1 MRELLRVVAEVIA
14 EVIAELII
22 YIILLVAIASMTAW
36 TVSLLT
42 GALHRS
48 GLTDV
53 PALSFWQ
60 SYWIVLLIYVL
71 SLTWHAGGMIN
82 K

>member
-14 EVIAELII
+14 ELIAELII
-22 YIILLVAIASMTAW
+22 YIILLVAIVSMTAW
-36 TVSLLT
+36 MVSLLT
-42 GALHRS
+42 GALHHS

-60 SYWIVLLIYVL
+60 SYWTVLLIYGL
-71 SLTWHAGGMIN
+71 SLTWHAGGIIN

>member
-14 EVIAELII
+14 ELII
-22 YIILLVAIASMTAW
+22 YMILLVVMFSTIAW
-36 TVSLLT
+36 TISLLA
-42 GALHRS
+42 GDLHNS
-48 GLTDV
+48 GLTEV

-60 SYWIVLLIYVL
+60 SYYIVLLIYTLSVL
-71 SLTWHAGGMIN
+71 WHSGGSN

>member
-1 MRELLRVVAEVIA
+1 MRELLRVVA

-22 YIILLVAIASMTAW
+22 YIILLVAIVSMTAW

-42 GALHRS
+42 GALHHS

-60 SYWIVLLIYVL
+60 SYWTVLLIYGL
-71 SLTWHAGGMIN
+71 SLTWHAGGIIN

>member
-14 EVIAELII
+14 ELII
-22 YIILLVAIASMTAW
+22 YTILLAATVSMTAW

-42 GALHRS
+42 GALNRS

-60 SYWIVLLIYVL
+60 SYWIVLLIYML
-71 SLTWHAGGMIN
+71 SLTWHAGGIN

>member
-1 MRELLRVVAEVIA
+1 MRELLRVVA

-22 YIILLVAIASMTAW
+22 YIILLVAIVSMTAW
-36 TVSLLT
+36 MVSLLT
-42 GALHRS
+42 GALHHS

-60 SYWIVLLIYVL
+60 SYWTVLLIYGL
-71 SLTWHAGGMIN
+71 SLTWHAGGIIN

>member
-14 EVIAELII
+14 ELII
-22 YIILLVAIASMTAW
+22 YTILLVAIVSMTAW

-60 SYWIVLLIYVL
+60 SYWIVLLIYML
-71 SLTWHAGGMIN
+71 SLTWHAGGIN

>member
-14 EVIAELII
+14 ELII
-22 YIILLVAIASMTAW
+22 YTILLVAIVSMTAW
-36 TVSLLT
+36 MVSLLT

-48 GLTDV
+48 GLTDA

-60 SYWIVLLIYVL
+60 SYWIVLLIYAL